1 MAERLITPTQ
11 LALFSRSPVIGAWW
25 EELKAQGLFKE
36 QRPETTPLDDLL
48 FKQGHQHEE
57 VLLEWLEA
65 EGKDVYRHQPVE
77 KEGPPQ
83 EEDYAKTKDAMRQG
97 RQYIH
102 QAALKNAEIRGWAD
116 LLERIEKPSALGDW
130 SYIPIECK
138 LSSHPKPIYLVQA
151 CAYCELLEPILG
163 ERPEHFKLYLG
174 GRRFELGEHGYPVE
188 RFWSW
193 YEQLRQRYRN
203 FRAAFDSSQE
213 PDDEPGD
220 HGQWE
225 PFIEE
230 RLKKKR
236 DVILVAG
243 LSGSQRDKLKRAGIH
258 TIEQLAALPE
268 QSRVPGVNSD
278 ILQRLRE
285 QAAIQLETRAD
296 DERPAFRMRLIEEQG
311 RGLALL
317 PSPDEGDIWFDM
329 EGYPDP
335 IRRKKLEYLFGA
347 CYRDPAGDLKFMPW
361 WAHNMAEEK
370 QAFDSFV
377 QWIEQRRLR
386 HPNLHVYHYAS
397 YEKTALGNL
406 AALHQIHEPLMD
418 QWRAKGVLVDLYPIV
433 RRGLLLGAESY
444 SIKKVERLYQ
454 PPREGDVETAADS
467 VVQYAEWLR
476 SGEPSIA
483 GDLPHGSPRLQAIEL
498 YNRDDCISTAR
509 LHDFL
514 IEQHR
519 KLQLEFPSASKMDD
533 ASANGAP
540 LEDAVEESPRA
551 RANREVIESLMRSS
565 QTLLEELPEQHRV
578 TPAPIQPGEVDSR
591 LLALGEAD
599 EAAGP
604 RGLSLRIQRL
614 LSQLLPFHVRERKVE
629 WWEFFARLELPPEER
644 LDDPEVIVAAKL
656 EGVEPRQLPKS
667 RQRLLTYSFDRD
679 QPLKLNDGA
688 GLSLYLTE
696 AGISLDADLDEE
708 AGLVI
713 LKLPESREQKRLKA
727 GLSVSIPEQSDLVLS
742 PPDISQHL
750 RPHLAAQAARWLEG
764 ADLPAAMVHL
774 LERRRMPELEPIN
787 ARTRRDPASTASD
800 LAGYL
805 ANANGVALSLQGP
818 PGSGKTTVTA
828 ELIAQLTAQGLRIAV
843 SSNSHPAINHLLKQ
857 CQKAVDRLGGKARVV
872 KCMGTSARV
881 EDEEAFRDSAVCCAL
896 QKQLRPEMDVVGG
909 TVFVFAKHDDA
920 PFDLLVID
928 EAGQVSLANLLA
940 MARCARNILVVGDQ
954 QQLSQPIRA
963 AHPDDS
969 GLSCLE
975 YVMSGQAVVPPDRGV
990 FLATSWRMP
999 PVLTGVVSELFYEGQ
1014 LQASSANEANRILWS
1029 GQHQGL
1035 VFKPVEHKGNST
1047 GSDEE
1052 VVAIAMLVEQ
1062 LLGKPYQRVEMRNG
1076 QMTTE
1081 DGVIAPNDIL
1091 ITAPYN
1097 IQVNRLK
1104 RVLGERARIGTVDK
1118 FQGQEAPV
1126 AIHSLTASDGE
1137 SAPRGLDFLL
1147 DPHRLNVAISR
1158 AQCLSIVVGSP
1169 HLATGI
1175 SNSINNV
1182 EQLNRLCRLMQSPQA
1197 CEGRGSVV

>member
-1 MAERLITPTQ
+1 MADRLITPSQ

-25 EELKAQGLFKE
+25 EEMKAQGLFNQ
-36 QRPETTPLDDLL
+36 QRPATTPLDELL

-65 EGKDVYRHQPVE
+65 EGKDVYRQQPVE
-77 KEGPPQ
+77 KDSPPQ
-83 EEDYAKTKDAMRQG
+83 EEDYANTLAAMQQG

-116 LLERIEKPSALGDW
+116 LLERIEKPSVLGEW

-174 GRRFELGEHGYPVE
+174 GRRFEQGEQGYPTA

-193 YEQLRQRYRN
+193 YEQLRQRYRD

-213 PDDEPGD
+213 PEDDRGD
-220 HGQWE
+220 HGLWD
-225 PFIEE
+225 PFIEQ
-230 RLKKKR
+230 RLEQNR
-236 DVILVAG
+236 DLILVAG
-243 LSGSQRDKLKRAGIH
+243 LRGSQRDKLKKAGVH
-258 TIEQLAALPE
+258 TIEQLAALSE
-268 QSRVPGVNSD
+268 QSRVPGVNHD
-278 ILQRLRE
+278 VLQRLRE
-285 QAAIQLETRAD
+285 QAAIQLETGED
-296 DERPAFRMRLIEEQG
+296 DERPAFRMRPIEEQA

-317 PSPDEGDIWFDM
+317 PAPDDGDIWFDM

-335 IRRKKLEYLFGA
+335 IRGEKLEYLFGA
-347 CYRDPAGDLKFMPW
+347 CYRDPAGVLQFKPW

-370 QAFDSFV
+370 QTFDSFI
-377 QWIEQRRLR
+377 QWVEQRRLQ

-418 QWRAKGVLVDLYPIV
+418 QWRARGVLVDLYPIV
-433 RRGLLLGAESY
+433 RRGLLLGADSY

-454 PPREGDVETAADS
+454 PPRDGDVETAADS

-476 SGEPSIA
+476 SGESSIA
-483 GDLPHGSPRLQAIEL
+483 GHLPHGSPRLLAIER

-509 LHDFL
+509 LHAFL
-514 IEQHR
+514 IKQHR
-519 KLQLEFPSASKMDD
+519 KLQLKFPLPSRTDD
-533 ASANGAP
+533 GNANGAP
-540 LEDAVEESPRA
+540 LEDAVEESSRA
-551 RANREVIESLMRSS
+551 RASREVIESLMRSS
-565 QTLLEELPEQHRV
+565 QILLEELPEQHRV
-578 TPAPIQPGEVDSR
+578 NPAPVRPGELDSR
-591 LLALGEAD
+591 LLALSKAE
-599 EAAGP
+599 ESAGP
-604 RGLSLRIQRL
+604 RGVSLRIQRL

-629 WWEFFARLELPPEER
+629 WWEFFAHLEQPPEER
-644 LDDPEVIVAAKL
+644 LDDPEVIVAARL
-656 EGVEPRQLPKS
+656 EGDETKQLPRS
-667 RQRLLTYSFDRD
+667 RQRLLTYRFDRD

-696 AGISLDADLDEE
+696 AEISLAANLDEE
-708 AGLVI
+708 AGTVVLT
-713 LKLPESREQKRLKA
+713 LPGSRQEARLEA
-727 GLSVSIPEQSDLVLS
+727 GRPVTIPYQSDLVLV

-750 RPHLAAQAARWLEG
+750 RPHLAAQAETWLEG
-764 ADLPAAMVHL
+764 ANLPAAMVHL

-800 LAGYL
+800 LAFFL
-805 ANANGVALSLQGP
+805 ASADGVALSLQGP
-818 PGSGKTTVTA
+818 PGTGKTTVTA
-828 ELIAQLTAQGLRIAV
+828 ELIARLTAQGQRIAV

-857 CQKAVDRLGGKARVV
+857 CQKAVDRLGGNATVV
-872 KCMGTSARV
+872 KCTGSSARP
-881 EDEEAFRDSAVCCAL
+881 EDESAFRGTAVSCTL
-896 QKQLRPEMDVVGG
+896 QKQLRPQMDVVGG

-954 QQLSQPIRA
+954 QQLSQPTRA

-969 GLSCLE
+969 GLSCLD
-975 YVMSGQAVVPPDRGV
+975 YVMADHAVVPADRGV

-999 PVLTGVVSELFYEGQ
+999 PALTTVVSELFYEGQ
-1014 LQASSANEANRILWS
+1014 LQATPANEANRILWR
-1029 GQHQGL
+1029 GQPQGL
-1035 VFKPVEHKGNST
+1035 IFQPVEHKGNST
-1047 GSDEE
+1047 GSNEE
-1052 VVAIAMLVEQ
+1052 VQSIAILVEQ
-1062 LLGKPYQRVEMRNG
+1062 LLGKPYQRSQMCNG
-1076 QMTTE
+1076 QMMTK
-1081 DGVIAPNDIL
+1081 DSVLGPSDIL

-1104 RVLGERARIGTVDK
+1104 RVLGERARVGTVDK

-1126 AIHSLTASDGE
+1126 AIHSLTASDGDA
-1137 SAPRGLDFLL
+1137 APRGLDFLL
-1147 DPHRLNVAISR
+1147 DPNRLNVAISR

-1169 HLATGI
+1169 QLATGI

-1182 EQLNRLCRLMQSPQA
+1182 EQLSRLCRLMQPPPA
-1197 CEGRGSVV
+1197 